1 MEETVLRPKPMPG
14 HAGEATAGC
23 RPRPV
28 RRRGRRLL
36 TALLGVLVAVMLVLA
51 GVGLGTVGATVI
63 GMSRLA
69 DLKQQAS
76 GGQPSGPSG
85 ELGNPSRKGT
95 SHDSGSPS
103 SQKPQGGQEGAVG
116 GEAAVN
122 ADAASET
129 ARATLGV
136 EVVDLPTGSGAQLV
150 GVHVPG
156 PAYAAGLVRGDVILA
171 VGDVRTVSAAGL
183 AAAVAKARSGA
194 ALTLT
199 VRDRTGERRSLVV
212 TPGVAT

>member
-14 HAGEATAGC
+14 HAGETAAGC

-76 GGQPSGPSG
+76 GGQLAVSPG
-85 ELGNPSRKGT
+85 ELGNAGRKGA
-95 SHDSGSPS
+95 SRDSGPPS

-116 GEAAVN
+116 GKAAVN
-122 ADAASET
+122 ADASSDM

-136 EVVDLPTGSGAQLV
+136 EVVDLPTGSGARIV

-156 PAYAAGLVRGDVILA
+156 PAHAAGLVRGDVILA
-171 VGDVRTVSAAGL
+171 VGDGRTASAAAL
-183 AAAVAKARSGA
+183 AAAVAKARPGV
-194 ALTLT
+194 ALTLS
-199 VRDRTGERRSLVV
+199 VRNRAGERRSLVV